1 MASGPN
7 GDSGTAAAPVPRA
20 RRLLGLWPVA
30 LWCGIAAAF
39 LARMRGWAPDDFY
52 ITYRYALNLAAGR
65 GYVFNPGER
74 VFGSTDP
81 GLTLLL
87 GGLRAVTGAPVPWL
101 AAAVFALSLVGA
113 ATVVLLE
120 ERRRGHGLEAAL
132 GGTLLLASS
141 YFWLNQGAAAPLVLF
156 LLLLAAAASERS
168 ETAAGLLAGAAAW
181 VRPDAVLGVGLLALL
196 LSGRRRLP
204 WRYAL
209 AAGCVVAAGVGLAWV
224 YFGSPLP
231 NTLGA
236 KTDMAAATPGSWAG
250 LRFWVRAL
258 APIRRHFGVEWP
270 AVLLAGAAGCGV
282 LVWKAGR
289 SGRLLALYGAAI
301 ALAYP
306 VLGVPFFFW
315 YILPCLMAV
324 IYGVA
329 FFAGMV
335 AGALAARLPAA
346 PRLRPL
352 LAAGLF
358 LLLAASALR
367 NGWEMARGFSPAPY
381 LQTYRRGA
389 EWIRASSPPDAAV
402 AYVEIGVLG
411 YYSERPVLDLLG
423 LVSPWVRPYVVRHDM
438 LGAFQQRPT
447 ELVLSHSRGRMEPI
461 VNSHWFHRRYKEVM
475 RFDDPGGGG
484 SLHIYRRRRW
494 GWGPEG

>member
-20 RRLLGLWPVA
+20 RRLPGLWPVGLWCG

-39 LARMRGWAPDDFY
+39 LARLGGWAPDDSY

-65 GYVFNPGER
+65 GFVFNPGER

-81 GLTLLL
+81 GLALLL

-101 AAAVFALSLVGA
+101 AAAVFAFSLVGV
-113 ATVVLLE
+113 ATLLLVQ
-120 ERRRGHGLEAAL
+120 ERRRGHGLEAGL

-141 YFWLNQGAAAPLVLF
+141 YFWLNQGAAAPLVL
-156 LLLLAAAASERS
+156 LLLLSAAALAERS
-168 ETAAGLLAGAAAW
+168 ETAAGLLAGAAVW
-181 VRPDAVLGVGLLALL
+181 VRPDAALGAGLLALL
-196 LSGRRRLP
+196 LAGRRRLP

-209 AAGCVVAAGVGLAWV
+209 AAGCVVAAGLGLAWV

-236 KTDMAAATPGSWAG
+236 KLDMAGATPGSWAG
-250 LRFWVRAL
+250 LRFWARAL
-258 APIRRHFGVEWP
+258 APIGRHFGAEWP

-282 LVWKAGR
+282 VVWKGSRA
-289 SGRLLALYGAAI
+289 GRLLALYGIAI

-306 VLGVPFFFW
+306 LLGVPFFSW
-315 YILPCLMAV
+315 YILPCLMAA
-324 IYGVA
+324 IYGLAFLAGEVA
-329 FFAGMV
+329 AWVPM
-335 AGALAARLPAA
+335 
-346 PRLRPL
+346 RLRPL

-358 LLLAASALR
+358 LLLAATTLR
-367 NGWEMARGFSPAPY
+367 AGWEMARGFSPAPY
-381 LQTYRRGA
+381 LQSYRRGA
-389 EWIRASSPPDAAV
+389 EWIRANSPPDAAV

-411 YYSERPVLDLLG
+411 YYSDRPVLDLMG

-447 ELVLSHSRGRMEPI
+447 ELVLFHTRGRMAP
-461 VNSHWFHRRYKEVM
+461 VVDSHWFQRRYREVVQ
-475 RFDDPGGGG
+475 FDDPGGGG